1 MTTANQAYRSA
12 ANSNVGR
19 EAAEAAKDIRDTARN
34 VGDDVSDFASD
45 AAKKAGNLASDMS
58 RQAGRQFKRA
68 RNVASD
74 VYDEAHELSVQN
86 PHLSLGI
93 AAAFGFLLGAY
104 LVGRR

>member
-12 ANSNVGR
+12 ANSNAGR
-19 EAAEAAKDIRDTARN
+19 QTAEAAKDIRDTARH

-45 AAKKAGNLASDMS
+45 AAKKAGDFASDMS

-68 RNVASD
+68 RHAASD

-86 PHLSLGI
+86 PHITLGI
-93 AAAFGFLLGAY
+93 AAALGFLLGAY
-104 LVGRR
+104 LMGRR